1 MAALYPED
9 FQGAAPAGDDVI
21 IISSDEDELMD
32 DLSMTSVLDLQFSSE
47 GEEEDEEISLMA
59 KCKEME
65 MSAPIPISG
74 LSCAVRSKEEIVPTG
89 LPSHGLPTRPIT
101 PRPLFDSSYFSLGK
115 GNGPILRDDRIRDG
129 HPITLCRNLVPM
141 VDTPLSP
148 PLHERGPSCPTGS
161 IMYCDAH
168 GYQHQNPVQNIEAI
182 TKHFQGMGLSG
193 TKSLAGYSDCV
204 VCGKSVEQIKDE
216 AVIDY
221 MHKTAVPNESL
232 QQFNAR
238 RMAFFEGM
246 EIGTFLLLPGE
257 CRRLPP
263 VRTIFTQLMPADRT
277 PYLALYRY
285 SKTVNALT
293 ISLKTFSYN
302 ICTVYNTC
310 KFGLICCDN
319 I

>member
-32 DLSMTSVLDLQFSSE
+32 GLSMTSVLDLQFSSE

-59 KCKEME
+59 KCVEIE
-65 MSAPIPISG
+65 MSAPIPIPG
-74 LSCAVRSKEEIVPTG
+74 LSCAVRSKEEVVPTG

-101 PRPLFDSSYFSLGK
+101 ITPRLLFDSSYFSLGR

-141 VDTPLSP
+141 IDTLRHLSP
-148 PLHERGPSCPTGS
+148 PLHERGPSFPTSS
-161 IMYCDAH
+161 IMHCDAH

-182 TKHFQGMGLSG
+182 TKHFQGMGLFHARDNSRDNSMRG
-193 TKSLAGYSDCV
+193 GWHSLKGWKLALFFYS
-204 VCGKSVEQIKDE
+204 Q
-216 AVIDY
+216 
-221 MHKTAVPNESL
+221 
-232 QQFNAR
+232 
-238 RMAFFEGM
+238 
-246 EIGTFLLLPGE
+246 GE

-263 VRTIFTQLMPADRT
+263 VTAIFTQLMPADRT
-277 PYLALYRY
+277 PYPALCRY

-293 ISLKTFSYN
+293 ISLKTF
-302 ICTVYNTC
+302 
-310 KFGLICCDN
+310 G
-319 I
+319 

>member
-9 FQGAAPAGDDVI
+9 FQGAAPAEDDVI

-32 DLSMTSVLDLQFSSE
+32 GLSMTSVLDLQFSSE
-47 GEEEDEEISLMA
+47 EEEEDEEISLMA
-59 KCKEME
+59 KCVEME
-65 MSAPIPISG
+65 MSAPIPIPG
-74 LSCAVRSKEEIVPTG
+74 LSCAVRSKEEVVPTG

-101 PRPLFDSSYFSLGK
+101 PRPVFDSSYFSLGR

-148 PLHERGPSCPTGS
+148 PLHERGPSFPTSS
-161 IMYCDAH
+161 IMHCDAH

-216 AVIDY
+216 PVIDY
-221 MHKTAVPNESL
+221 MHKTAVPNETL

-238 RMAFFEGM
+238 RMAFLEGM
-246 EIGTFLLLPGE
+246 EIGTFLLLPGGVSQAAA
-257 CRRLPP
+257 CDGNFY
-263 VRTIFTQLMPADRT
+263 TIDASRQ
-277 PYLALYRY
+277 
-285 SKTVNALT
+285 NALPGT
-293 ISLKTFSYN
+293 LP
-302 ICTVYNTC
+302 
-310 KFGLICCDN
+310 LQ
-319 I
+319 